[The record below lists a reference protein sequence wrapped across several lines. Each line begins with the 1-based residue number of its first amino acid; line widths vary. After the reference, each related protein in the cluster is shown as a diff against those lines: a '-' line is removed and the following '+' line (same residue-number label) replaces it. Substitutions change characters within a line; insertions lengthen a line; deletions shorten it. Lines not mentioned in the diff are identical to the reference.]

1 MRLSQL
7 PADGEVRGFCE
18 CRVRRIPRSIWHF
31 PCGVVAN
38 MKCSHSFW
46 SLLLVLATPA
56 AVGAE
61 TTIYFLEHPME
72 VPAPIVLFVGGLAL
86 LGVGGAIRRWR
97 ARAPTPEPERSD
109 QPPLGQAVD
118 SPIKVVGSPVS
129 GAAETVPDRTDPSEE
144 VVARHS

>member
-38 MKCSHSFW
+38 MKSSHSFW

-72 VPAPIVLFVGGLAL
+72 VPAPLMLFVAGLAL
-86 LGVGGAIRRWR
+86 IGVGGAVRRWR
-97 ARAPTPEPERSD
+97 AGAATPQTELSD
-109 QPPLGQAVD
+109 EQSLGQALD
-118 SPIKVVGSPVS
+118 SSIIVV
-129 GAAETVPDRTDPSEE
+129 
-144 VVARHS
+144 